1 MPRGG
6 ATGVVVNARFRV
18 GPQTGVQRV
27 ATELCRAIA
36 PPLAEIVPDRDW
48 GGARNHLWEQ
58 LVLPRRLRGAPL
70 WSPCNTGPVAVADQV
85 VTIHDAAVLDHPEWF
100 TPAFRRIYGLLWPAL
115 ARRVRRLVTVS
126 RYSQERL
133 AAVLD
138 IPRDRIAVVHNGV
151 GDAFRPVAPDRV
163 ADAARRYGVE
173 PGKYFVTLATV
184 EPRKNLALVHAGW
197 AAAQGRLPAGHRLL
211 VIGGAGKSTIFAA
224 SDTVSNAA
232 TIRAGFVPDD
242 DLPALLGGSLG
253 LLYPS
258 RYEGFGLPV
267 VEAMACGA
275 AVVTTR
281 LTSLA
286 EVGGDAALYVDPD
299 DVAAM
304 AGHIGALAS
313 SADLRAD
320 LRARGIENA
329 ARFSWHAAALA
340 MTEIFRA
347 DLS

>member
-1 MPRGG
+1 MSGG
-6 ATGVVVNARFRV
+6 TAGVVVNARFRV

-27 ATELCRAIA
+27 ATELCRAIV

-58 LVLPRRLRGAPL
+58 LVLPRRLHGAPL
-70 WSPCNTGPVAVADQV
+70 WSPCNTGPVAVAEQV

-100 TPAFRRIYGLLWPAL
+100 SPTFRRIYGILWPAL

-126 RYSQERL
+126 KYSQERL
-133 AAVLD
+133 AQVLD
-138 IPRDRIAVVHNGV
+138 IPRDRIRVVYNGV
-151 GDAFRPVAPDRV
+151 GDAFHPVAPAQAEAV
-163 ADAARRYGVE
+163 ARRYGVE
-173 PGKYFVTLATV
+173 PGKYFATLATV

-197 AAAQGRLPAGHRLL
+197 AAAHGRLPADYRLL

-224 SDTVSNAA
+224 SETVSNAA

-275 AVVTTR
+275 PVVTTR
-281 LTSLA
+281 LTSLG

-299 DVAAM
+299 DVEGMAA
-304 AGHIGALAS
+304 HILALAS
-313 SADLRAD
+313 SRDLRAD
-320 LRARGIENA
+320 LGARGIANA
-329 ARFSWHAAALA
+329 ARFSWDTAATA
-340 MTEIFRA
+340 MTEIFRD
-347 DLS
+347 DL

>member
-1 MPRGG
+1 MPR
-6 ATGVVVNARFRV
+6 AAAGVVVNGRFRV

-27 ATELCRAIA
+27 ATELCRAIE
-36 PPLAEIVPDRDW
+36 PPLAEIVPARDW

-58 LVLPRRLRGAPL
+58 LVLPRRLHGAPL
-70 WSPCNTGPVAVADQV
+70 WSPCNTGPVAVANQV

-100 TPAFRRIYGLLWPAL
+100 SPAFRRIYGVLWPAL

-126 RYSQERL
+126 HYSQERL
-133 AAVLD
+133 AHVLD
-138 IPRDRIAVVHNGV
+138 VPRDRIRVVYNGV
-151 GDAFRPVAPDRV
+151 GDAFRPVAPERIEPI
-163 ADAARRYGVE
+163 ARRYGVE
-173 PGKYFVTLATV
+173 PGKYFTTLATV

-197 AAAQGRLPAGHRLL
+197 AAAHGRLPADFRLL

-224 SDTVSNAA
+224 SETVSNVA

-275 AVVTTR
+275 PVVTTR
-281 LTSLA
+281 LTSLG
-286 EVGGDAALYVDPD
+286 EVGGEAALYVDPD
-299 DVAAM
+299 DIEGMAA
-304 AGHIGALAS
+304 HILALAS

-320 LRARGIENA
+320 LGARGIENA
-329 ARFSWHAAALA
+329 RRFSWQAAARA
-340 MTEIFRA
+340 MEEVFRD
-347 DLS
+347 DL